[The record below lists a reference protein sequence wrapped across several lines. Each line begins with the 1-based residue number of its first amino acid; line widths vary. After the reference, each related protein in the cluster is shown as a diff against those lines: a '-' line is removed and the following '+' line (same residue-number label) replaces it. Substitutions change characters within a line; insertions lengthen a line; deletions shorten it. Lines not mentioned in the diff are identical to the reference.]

1 MTRTISLITATVGAA
16 LLFAVPALSGNY
28 DRYRMFGPGEHAVAA
43 NDDQTVSGN
52 YDRYRMFGPGE
63 HAVAANDDQTVSGN
77 YDRYRMFGPGEH
89 AVAANDDQTVSG
101 AVMSPDS
108 GTQIEW
114 PQLGIGLGIG
124 ILLVLGLGLAMRITH
139 VRPFAH

>member
-1 MTRTISLITATVGAA
+1 MTRTISLITATVGTA
-16 LLFAVPALSGNY
+16 LLFAVPAL
-28 DRYRMFGPGEHAVAA
+28 
-43 NDDQTVSGN
+43 
-52 YDRYRMFGPGE
+52 
-63 HAVAANDDQTVSGN
+63 SGN

-124 ILLVLGLGLAMRITH
+124 ILLVLGLGLAMRTH

>member
-1 MTRTISLITATVGAA
+1 V
-16 LLFAVPALSGNY
+16 
-28 DRYRMFGPGEHAVAA
+28 DRSVVDGFAA
-43 NDDQTVSGN
+43 NSGSTEVS
-52 YDRYRMFGPGE
+52 
-63 HAVAANDDQTVSGN
+63 TL
-77 YDRYRMFGPGEH
+77 
-89 AVAANDDQTVSG
+89 
-101 AVMSPDS
+101 DS